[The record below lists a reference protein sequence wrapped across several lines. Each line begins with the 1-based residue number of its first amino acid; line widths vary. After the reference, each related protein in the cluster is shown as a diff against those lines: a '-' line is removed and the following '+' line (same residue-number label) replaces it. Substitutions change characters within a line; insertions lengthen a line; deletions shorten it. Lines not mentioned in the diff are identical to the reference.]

1 MCPASRILRCCIL
14 VETRCRL
21 PQVSALVTRFL
32 LRSFHFKSRTIQS
45 ILVQQPSIFFF
56 KASVM
61 VQVSEPYSRIDSTVA
76 WNRLIF
82 RSRLMSD
89 CQIVLI
95 LWQAAQALAF
105 LTKKSCSELAI
116 HDPRYTKSSTS
127 SIPHPLLET
136 SGAGTG
142 LGVLTKRYLVLPSF
156 MCRPTDLA
164 ASSRL
169 SRNAC
174 ASLMVSVIRAGPHHP
189 QTLHQLASLPGVVYS
204 VQA

>member
-1 MCPASRILRCCIL
+1 
-14 VETRCRL
+14 
-21 PQVSALVTRFL
+21 
-32 LRSFHFKSRTIQS
+32 
-45 ILVQQPSIFFF
+45 
-56 KASVM
+56 M

-82 RSRLMSD
+82 RSLLMSD

-127 SIPHPLLET
+127 SITHPLLET
-136 SGAGTG
+136 SGAGMG

-156 MCRPTDLA
+156 MWRPTHLA

-169 SRNAC
+169 SRNSC
-174 ASLMVSVIRAGPHHP
+174 ASLMVSVIRATKISACLNWREFIFSASFEVWSPSRIRLGSN
-189 QTLHQLASLPGVVYS
+189 TVKFNINTRSLSKVFLASGFATAGYADHM
-204 VQA
+204 Q